1 MAFSLDTQSF
11 KDFTALIVV
20 QYGQARLQ
28 RQGKGGELRA
38 LDGDMQD

>member
-11 KDFTALIVV
+11 KDFTAFFVV

-28 RQGKGGELRA
+28 RQGKGGEFRA
-38 LDGDMQD
+38 VDGDMQN